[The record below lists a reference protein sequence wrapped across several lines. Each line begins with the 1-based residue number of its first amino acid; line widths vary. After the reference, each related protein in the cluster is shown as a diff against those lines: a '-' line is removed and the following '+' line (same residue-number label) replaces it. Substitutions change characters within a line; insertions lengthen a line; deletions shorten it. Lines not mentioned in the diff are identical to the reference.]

1 MSFFIVGLKFK
12 KRFSVH
18 VYSLEFN
25 HADRFPPLTAAA
37 FLNCVKNQR
46 CTVETALLF
55 SYMKLSEGLGAVKLH
70 REGSFL
76 WSGPFQVRVGCD
88 LKGWCHRP
96 DLMSGS
102 ATFIPKWRM
111 TEHFMHSTAVN
122 NLQRDTFHLP
132 FESLIHIVWL
142 FFVLTCFCLFTLYC
156 KSFPNCVTYPQ
167 NSEKQVKLWA
177 CISKQQCILQHHC
190 VEV

>member
-1 MSFFIVGLKFK
+1 MLTVFLHLLQLHFSIVSKI
-12 KRFSVH
+12 R
-18 VYSLEFN
+18 
-25 HADRFPPLTAAA
+25 D
-37 FLNCVKNQR
+37 
-46 CTVETALLF
+46 ALL
-55 SYMKLSEGLGAVKLH
+55 KLH
-70 REGSFL
+70 FFSLIWSYLRDSCSFL

-96 DLMSGS
+96 DLMSGP

-142 FFVLTCFCLFTLYC
+142 FFVLTCFYLFTLYC
-156 KSFPNCVTYPQ
+156 ESFPNCVTYPH
-167 NSEKQVKLWA
+167 NSEKQV
-177 CISKQQCILQHHC
+177 KQQCILQHHC

>member
-1 MSFFIVGLKFK
+1 MSFFYSGSEFKK

-37 FLNCVKNQR
+37 FLNCVKNPR

-55 SYMKLSEGLGAVKLH
+55 SYMKLSEGLGAVKLD
-70 REGSFL
+70 RKGSFL

-132 FESLIHIVWL
+132 FESLIHIVFL
-142 FFVLTCFCLFTLYC
+142 FWHVSIYLHYTASHSQT
-156 KSFPNCVTYPQ
+156 VTYPQ
-167 NSEKQVKLWA
+167 NSETQVKLWA